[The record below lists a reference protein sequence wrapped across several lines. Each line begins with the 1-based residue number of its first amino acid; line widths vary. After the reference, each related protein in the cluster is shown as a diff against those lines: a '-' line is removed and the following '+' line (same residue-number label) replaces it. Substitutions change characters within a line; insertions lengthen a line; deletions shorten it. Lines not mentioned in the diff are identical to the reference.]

1 MLSLLQSADDVIDLA
16 LAGAASERYLL
27 ASKECQEARTHRLV
41 AQNQLLHSLDLDPR
55 KEDASEI
62 ATYGSAAVMKGL
74 APPLSLAMKRIGAI
88 RRKPY
93 ERVERM

>member
-16 LAGAASERYLL
+16 LAGERYLL

-41 AQNQLLHSLDLDPR
+41 AQNQLLHSISIQGGRMLR
-55 KEDASEI
+55 ARAI

-74 APPLSLAMKRIGAI
+74 APPLSLSLSLSR
-88 RRKPY
+88 
-93 ERVERM
+93 

>member
-16 LAGAASERYLL
+16 AGERYLL
-27 ASKECQEARTHRLV
+27 ASEQGVPRSEKTSPCCAESTA
-41 AQNQLLHSLDLDPR
+41 ALDLDPR
-55 KEDASEI
+55 REDASEI

-74 APPLSLAMKRIGAI
+74 APPLSLSLSLAMKRIGAI

-93 ERVERM
+93 ERAERM